1 MINAGTVAAYL
12 TLDTSS
18 FDAGINSAMS
28 SISGFNMGSMLFRD
42 AVDSMESMISSV
54 GKFFV
59 ENLANPAA
67 KTASTVLSRVGAMAA
82 GLSVLPSSA
91 ASAALSFVSSWQLI
105 PSAVAVSSNKIN
117 SACLGIVSSS
127 LSTLNRMPAS
137 ARSIMVQTGNGMVAG
152 LAATQGAI
160 FSKAQYIANTVASK
174 IRSALGIHSP
184 SRVMREIGRFTIDG
198 MSLGM
203 SDNTDKIRQQ
213 AAAAANIA
221 ADALSAIPQQ
231 INYGLEANCGNPSAK
246 ANVGYNFEA
255 AKSFGGNSIS
265 DLTVIAEKL
274 DKCIRLISRN
284 STKLEIDGRSFGRL
298 VREYS

>member
-28 SISGFNMGSMLFRD
+28 SISGFNMGSILFRD

-59 ENLANPAA
+59 ENLANLAT
-67 KTASTVLSRVGAMAA
+67 KTASTVLSGVEAIAA

-91 ASAALSFVSSWQLI
+91 ASAVLSFVSSWQLI
-105 PSAVAVSSNKIN
+105 PSAVTASGNKIN

-127 LSTLNRMPAS
+127 LSTLNRMPSS

-152 LAATQGAI
+152 LTATQNAI

-184 SRVMREIGRFTIDG
+184 SRVMREIGQFTIDG
-198 MSLGM
+198 MALGM
-203 SDNTDKIRQQ
+203 NDNTDKIRQQ

-231 INYGLEANCGNPSAK
+231 INYGVEANCGNPSAK
-246 ANVGYNFEA
+246 ANIGYNFGA
-255 AKSFGGNSIS
+255 AKSSGGNSVS

-274 DKCIRLISRN
+274 DKCIRMISKN
-284 STKLEIDGRSFGRL
+284 STTLEIDGRSFGRL